1 MAIRQRKVEQ
11 VDQLTAKLR
20 NAKVAVL
27 TDYRGLTVA
36 QMEDLRNKL
45 RAAEVEFR
53 VVKNTMARRAAAE
66 SGNDALQSEL
76 KGPIGIAFGY
86 DDLGTPAKLLAD
98 WVRATRLKLEIVGGL
113 VEGRVFGPAQVRQL
127 ADLPPREVL
136 LAQLLGTLQ
145 SPVGQLVATVQ
156 APVQQLVGLLEARK
170 NQLEAKEAK

>member
-1 MAIRQRKVEQ
+1 MPVRQKKAQQVEL
-11 VDQLTAKLR
+11 LTEKLKKAR
-20 NAKVAVL
+20 VAVL

-36 QMEDLRNKL
+36 QMQDLRNRL
-45 RAAEVEFR
+45 RSADVEFR

-66 SGNDALQSEL
+66 SGNEALESEL

-98 WVRATRLKLEIVGGL
+98 FARATRLKIEIVGGL
-113 VEGRVFGPAQVRQL
+113 IEGRVFGPEQVRQL

-145 SPVGQLVATVQ
+145 SPVAQLVATIQ
-156 APVQQLVGLLEARK
+156 APVQQLVGLLDARK
-170 NQLEAKEAK
+170 NQMEAK

>member
-1 MAIRQRKVEQ
+1 MPVRQKKVEQ
-11 VDQLTAKLR
+11 VQLLTEKLR

-36 QMEDLRNKL
+36 QMQDLRSRL
-45 RAAEVEFR
+45 RTADVEFR

-66 SGNDALQSEL
+66 SGNEALETEL

-86 DDLGTPAKLLAD
+86 DDLGAPAKLLAD
-98 WVRATRLKLEIVGGL
+98 FVRSTRLKLEIVGGL
-113 VEGRVFGPAQVRQL
+113 VEGRVFGPEQVRQL

-145 SPVGQLVATVQ
+145 SPVAQLVATIQ
-156 APVQQLVGLLEARK
+156 APVQQLVGLLDARK
-170 NQLEAKEAK
+170 NQMEAK

>member
-1 MAIRQRKVEQ
+1 MPVRQKKAQQVEL
-11 VDQLTAKLR
+11 LTEKLKKAR
-20 NAKVAVL
+20 VAVL

-36 QMEDLRNKL
+36 QMQDLRNRL
-45 RAAEVEFR
+45 RSADVEFR

-66 SGNDALQSEL
+66 SGNEALEGEL

-86 DDLGTPAKLLAD
+86 DELGTPAKLLAD
-98 WVRATRLKLEIVGGL
+98 FVRSTRLKLDIVGGL
-113 VEGRVFGPAQVRQL
+113 IEGRVFGPEQVRLL

-145 SPVGQLVATVQ
+145 SPVAQLVATIQ

-170 NQLEAKEAK
+170 NQLEAK

>member
-1 MAIRQRKVEQ
+1 MPVRQKKVEQ
-11 VDQLTAKLR
+11 VQLLTEKLR

-36 QMEDLRNKL
+36 QMQDLRSRL
-45 RAAEVEFR
+45 RTADVEFR

-66 SGNDALQSEL
+66 SGNEALESEL

-98 WVRATRLKLEIVGGL
+98 FARATRLKIEIVGGL
-113 VEGRVFGPAQVRQL
+113 IEGRVFGPEQVRQL

-145 SPVGQLVATVQ
+145 SPVAQLVATIQ
-156 APVQQLVGLLEARK
+156 APVQQLVGLLDARK
-170 NQLEAKEAK
+170 NRMEAK